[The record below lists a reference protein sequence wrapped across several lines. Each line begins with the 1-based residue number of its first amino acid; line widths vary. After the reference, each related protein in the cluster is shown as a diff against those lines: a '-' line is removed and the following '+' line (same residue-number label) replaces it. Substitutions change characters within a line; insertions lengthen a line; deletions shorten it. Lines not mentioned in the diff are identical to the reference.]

1 VKEELAHHKGLTVK
15 DTYYHVETAPEA
27 VAKIKSVQT
36 ANPDI
41 TGWAFVGGWPL
52 YTDNALAGVADK
64 GVAVVSIDTLPL
76 PLNYVKKGEVK
87 ALVGQ
92 DYFGWGYESVRMLLD
107 YAKDG
112 KKPATTAVRA
122 KVDIVTKENADAFGK
137 IWQEK
142 WLKE

>member
-1 VKEELAHHKGLTVK
+1 MVGSHFLSFFLTLSFC
-15 DTYYHVETAPEA
+15 HF
-27 VAKIKSVQT
+27 S
-36 ANPDI
+36 
-41 TGWAFVGGWPL
+41 F
-52 YTDNALAGVADK
+52 AGT
-64 GVAVVSIDTLPL
+64 VVSIDTLPL

>member
-1 VKEELAHHKGLTVK
+1 
-15 DTYYHVETAPEA
+15 
-27 VAKIKSVQT
+27 
-36 ANPDI
+36 
-41 TGWAFVGGWPL
+41 VGGWPL